1 MISKNCENCKRSF
14 ADYYCSK
21 CQLLIDY
28 QVDPYHCDECKT
40 CRENKKNHF
49 HCSTCNVCMGKTLQD
64 NHQCFPDRGHDPCAI
79 CLEEVF
85 SGAIIFPCFHMVHK
99 DCAINLVQSGSVT
112 CPMCRR
118 PIYEEDRDGEETA
131 PPSSFN
137 LPWIISKLPSGFGSG
152 FGFGFGSRS
161 REDSTSRL
169 EQSIKRTFRNISRFF
184 RFRERR
190 PTFDCLSG
198 SHHQRLENGCC

>member
-1 MISKNCENCKRSF
+1 MHVGKKHKAIDGKKTIRETVRHF
-14 ADYYCSK
+14 
-21 CQLLIDY
+21 LL
-28 QVDPYHCDECKT
+28 QVPLLYMFIFFICFYPYHD
-40 CRENKKNHF
+40 F
-49 HCSTCNVCMGKTLQD
+49 
-64 NHQCFPDRGHDPCAI
+64 I
-79 CLEEVF
+79 
-85 SGAIIFPCFHMVHK
+85 
-99 DCAINLVQSGSVT
+99 SVT